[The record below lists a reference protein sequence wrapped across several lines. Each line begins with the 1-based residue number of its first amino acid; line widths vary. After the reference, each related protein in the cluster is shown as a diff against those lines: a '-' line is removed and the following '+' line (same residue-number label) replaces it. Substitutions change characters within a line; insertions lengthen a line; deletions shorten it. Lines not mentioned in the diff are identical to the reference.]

1 MIATPSI
8 CFDGSSSSSAGSTY
22 ASWNRDQPRDG
33 PATACQS
40 CWYSLNG
47 EQRTD
52 LIHVE
57 LSSLLGPRPMLIE
70 RFMLF
75 LPGGPFPLHFAL
87 DPSVKIVEEII
98 VGFLRGGFALDGA
111 GDVRLVVA
119 LD

>member
-1 MIATPSI
+1 
-8 CFDGSSSSSAGSTY
+8 
-22 ASWNRDQPRDG
+22 
-33 PATACQS
+33 
-40 CWYSLNG
+40 
-47 EQRTD
+47 
-52 LIHVE
+52 
-57 LSSLLGPRPMLIE
+57 MLIE